1 MEEVKALSEEL
12 CTALKSWTG
21 WLGHLGPGQ
30 QLQRKLSSVQLEQSK
45 GNSLLRGRACG
56 LLPLSSIPPCLLL
69 GGGSLLRTRVVL
81 FMLGVGLG
89 LELETGHLM
98 SCKGEVSPTG
108 DRDSHAPRPVMAV

>member
-1 MEEVKALSEEL
+1 ML
-12 CTALKSWTG
+12 CTVLKSWTG

-56 LLPLSSIPPCLLL
+56 FLPLSSIPSCLLL
-69 GGGSLLRTRVVL
+69 GGGGLLRTRAVL
-81 FMLGVGLG
+81 FMLGVGLE